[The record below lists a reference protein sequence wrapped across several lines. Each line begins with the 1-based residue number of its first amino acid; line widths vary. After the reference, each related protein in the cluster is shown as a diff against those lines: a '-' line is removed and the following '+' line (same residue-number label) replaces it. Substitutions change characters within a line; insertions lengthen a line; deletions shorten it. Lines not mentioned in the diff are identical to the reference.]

1 MRDRIQPR
9 VLSQATATELEIL
22 DLVKG
27 VGAGIAHEAVDW
39 GWSLATLAA
48 VAYQR
53 GLLEGIA
60 GERRRVEESQRP
72 ESEVFERALAAR
84 KGK

>member
-1 MRDRIQPR
+1 MERVRPR

-22 DLVKG
+22 ELVKG
-27 VGAGIAHEAVDW
+27 VGIGIAHEAVNY
-39 GWSLATLAA
+39 GWSIATLAA

-72 ESEVFERALAAR
+72 ADEVLARAA
-84 KGK
+84 KGE